1 MSYSQP
7 PPQPGSPGAQPGPY
21 GAGQQPPVPNPYA
34 QQPGYGYPQQP
45 GAAQP
50 GPYGQPQHSP
60 QPGPYTPPQQTGVFG
75 QPGYGYPQQA
85 GPYGQPGYP
94 AQGGFGQPGYAQ
106 QPPGA
111 RPAGG
116 GRGRKIGIAVG
127 ALAGVAAVATAVVLF
142 FGSDGGGRYKLTTP
156 KTVAGSY
163 QRQGNGSGD
172 QDLSKSGDERL
183 RKVDVVDK
191 PHLVTADY
199 ESSAHERMK
208 FTGVWGEVKDP
219 EQGAKLALAVI
230 VKSLEDDGT
239 AQAQGSAQDFSPEG
253 FDGDVLKCQAM
264 KFTSDRGSMSAPA
277 CVWGD
282 KSTLGVTVM
291 VDPAS
296 EVLGDGMSLQDAAE
310 LTVKVRRDAR
320 VEIDG

>member
-34 QQPGYGYPQQP
+34 QPPGYGYPQQP
-45 GAAQP
+45 GAAAP
-50 GPYGQPQHSP
+50 GGYGQPQHSP
-60 QPGPYTPPQQTGVFG
+60 QPGPYTPPQQ
-75 QPGYGYPQQA
+75 P
-85 GPYGQPGYP
+85 
-94 AQGGFGQPGYAQ
+94 GGFGQPGYPQQGGYQPGYPAPGGYGQPTSYGQQ
-106 QPPGA
+106 QPAA
-111 RPAGG
+111 RPGG
-116 GRGRKIGIAVG
+116 GRGKKIGMVVG
-127 ALAGVAAVATAVVLF
+127 ALAGVASVATAVVLF
-142 FGSDGGGRYKLTTP
+142 FGSDGSGRYKLTTP
-156 KTVAGSY
+156 KTVADSY
-163 QRQGNGSGD
+163 HRQGKGSGD

-199 ESSAHERMK
+199 EASAHERMK

-219 EQGAKLALAVI
+219 RQGAKLALAVI
-230 VKSLEDDGT
+230 VKSLEDDGS
-239 AQAQGSAQDFSPEG
+239 AQAEGPAQDFSPEG

-264 KFTSDRGSMSAPA
+264 KFTSERGSMSAPA

-296 EVLGDGMSLQDAAE
+296 EVLGEGMSLQDAAE
-310 LTVKVRRDAR
+310 LTAKVRRDAR